1 MNHPNKDGKPSA
13 EGEEGRPVIKE
24 NTHQPN
30 TLSTQGEADVSQGL
44 VRVRKTAREHK
55 EMKFTALLHHM
66 TIDLLRESFYA
77 LKRKAAPGVDG
88 VSGTN
93 TRLGWKSGLPV
104 FTAESIAA
112 PTERNPREELIYR
125 KVMGGSAH

>member
-30 TLSTQGEADVSQGL
+30 TLSTQGEAGVSQGL
-44 VRVRKTAREHK
+44 MRVRKAAREHE

-66 TIDLLRESFYA
+66 TIDLLRGK
-77 LKRKAAPGVDG
+77 LLRPKA
-88 VSGTN
+88 
-93 TRLGWKSGLPV
+93 KSGFLRSHV
-104 FTAESIAA
+104 GISF
-112 PTERNPREELIYR
+112 L
-125 KVMGGSAH
+125 